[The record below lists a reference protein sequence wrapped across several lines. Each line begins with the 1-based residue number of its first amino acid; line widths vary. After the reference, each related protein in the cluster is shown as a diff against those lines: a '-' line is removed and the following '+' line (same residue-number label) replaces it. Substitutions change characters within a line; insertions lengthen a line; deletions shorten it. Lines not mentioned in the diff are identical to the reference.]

1 MIEILPLLNS
11 ELAKMK
17 SLALILSIGLF
28 FDRGVL
34 VKTPRDLKRQ
44 VTRFEKVQ
52 KTLNLLK
59 HYSFLIWYN

>member
-1 MIEILPLLNS
+1 
-11 ELAKMK
+11 MK